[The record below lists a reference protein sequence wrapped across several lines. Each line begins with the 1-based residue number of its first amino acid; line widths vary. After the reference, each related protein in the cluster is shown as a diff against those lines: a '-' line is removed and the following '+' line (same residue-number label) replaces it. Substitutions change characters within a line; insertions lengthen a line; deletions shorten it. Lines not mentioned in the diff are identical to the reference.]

1 MRLHPTLDFDTVIEE
16 RRDDYVR
23 FQTKRTSHSWNALA
37 QISELLKSLGD
48 LIGNSLQSY
57 CPFNYMELE
66 RGN

>member
-1 MRLHPTLDFDTVIEE
+1 MQLNPTLDFDTIIEE

-37 QISELLKSLGD
+37 EIGELLKSLSD
-48 LIGNSLQSY
+48 LISNSLQSY
-57 CPFNYMELE
+57 SPFNYMELE

>member
-23 FQTKRTSHSWNALA
+23 FQTERTSHSWNALA
-37 QISELLKSLGD
+37 QINGLLNYLF
-48 LIGNSLQSY
+48 NNPFQSY